1 VTDRLAVHPFR
12 PAPITRRAMLRTSLA
27 GIATLAAGGCALGP
41 GSSAATLIAPG
52 QRRLAPVRVS
62 AERVIRATAGLRP
75 FRAPGFVVKAERFD
89 ETTVVHNY
97 GHGGGGITLS
107 WGSSDLAA
115 GIVGQTGQRRVA
127 VIGAGVMGLTTA
139 RLLQDRGHDVTI
151 YARELTPNTTSNMS
165 GGQWNPTS
173 VADFNQA
180 TPAFVDQFQRATRF
194 AWRYFQNLA
203 GPRYGVRWVENYV
216 LLNSPP
222 PEGLTGIRE
231 LVPEIFAE
239 WTLLEP
245 GEHPFHTPYARRYI
259 TMLVEPAIFLDT
271 LSHDFLLRGGRI
283 EVREFSSVAEI
294 VALEEP
300 VVVNCT
306 GIGAHALF
314 GDSDLVPVKGQLAV
328 LVPQPEVDYI
338 VISGS
343 FYAFPRSDGV
353 VLGGSNERG
362 NWSLDTDPDIIQRI
376 VDGNRATFTG
386 ME

>member
-1 VTDRLAVHPFR
+1 MANDSPIIRSTRPMDRR
-12 PAPITRRAMLRTSLA
+12 TMLRASLS
-27 GIATLAAGGCALGP
+27 GLAALATVGCSTTPVSRAVGLSP
-41 GSSAATLIAPG
+41 GT
-52 QRRLAPVRVS
+52 RRLAPVRVS
-62 AERVIRATAGLRP
+62 ADRVIRATAGLRP
-75 FRAPGFVVKAERFD
+75 FRAPGFVVRAERFG

-107 WGSSDLAA
+107 WGSSHLASE
-115 GIVGQTGQRRVA
+115 IVADTGHRRIA

-139 RLLQDRGHDVTI
+139 RLLQDRGFDVTL

-173 VADFNQA
+173 VFDFNQA
-180 TPAFVDQFQRATRF
+180 SPAFIEQFQRATRF
-194 AWRYFQNLA
+194 AWRYYQNLA
-203 GPRYGVRWVENYV
+203 GSRYGVRWVENYV
-216 LLNSPP
+216 LLNSRP
-222 PEGLTGIRE
+222 PEGLTGTRE
-231 LVPEIFAE
+231 LVPEMFAE
-239 WTLLEP
+239 WTVLER
-245 GEHPFHTPYARRYI
+245 GEHPFHTPFARRYV

-283 EVREFSSVAEI
+283 VVREFATVGDV

-314 GDSDLVPVKGQLAV
+314 GDDELVPVKGQLAV

-338 VISGS
+338 TISGS
-343 FYAFPRSDGV
+343 FYAFPRSDGI

-362 NWSLDTDPDIIQRI
+362 NWSLDTDPVIIAGI
-376 VDGNRATFTG
+376 VEGNRATFES
-386 ME
+386 MR